1 MEPDIPELPRHPHKP
16 SGLPRWLEWTTA
28 ISALIISVCSI
39 GIAIYNAR
47 IESRLL
53 KANSYPYLVAG
64 ISDGQLDGPN
74 GPESITI
81 ELLNNGVGP
90 ANEQSLK
97 IRLGDQYVTNVKDLI
112 RTAVGSADGDK
123 AVELLTPV
131 YDDEPT
137 RFIASRDHGL
147 IFHIDKTPANAR
159 YWDMFDHAMNVKRLS
174 VEFCYCSVFDE
185 CWSVKGQVREE
196 VKACVP
202 DPHLEFVP
210 KPRTQIV

>member
-64 ISDGQLDGPN
+64 ISDGQLDGPK

-81 ELLNNGVGP
+81 ELLNNGVELR
-90 ANEQSLK
+90 ARIWKL
-97 IRLGDQYVTNVKDLI
+97 
-112 RTAVGSADGDK
+112 
-123 AVELLTPV
+123 VE
-131 YDDEPT
+131 
-137 RFIASRDHGL
+137 
-147 IFHIDKTPANAR
+147 
-159 YWDMFDHAMNVKRLS
+159 
-174 VEFCYCSVFDE
+174 
-185 CWSVKGQVREE
+185 KGG
-196 VKACVP
+196 
-202 DPHLEFVP
+202 
-210 KPRTQIV
+210 